1 MWKTGSVKYVVSLS
15 HGSLALTQSF
25 SLDIFQN
32 QQMAATV
39 SDLQQ
44 RLGLPPYFKLLPLLL
59 THSSPAGFF
68 ASSPSSVPP
77 TPRPPLRCTSTSS
90 LHDRLTDIAMCTLF
104 KHLLYYNWVTA
115 LMGRQGFFLSFT
127 KEFRWSD

>member
-39 SDLQQ
+39 SNLQQ
-44 RLGLPPYFKLLPLLL
+44 CLGLPPCYFKLLPLLL
-59 THSSPAGFF
+59 IHSSLAGFF

-77 TPRPPLRCTSTSS
+77 PPLLRCTSTSS
-90 LHDRLTDIAMCTLF
+90 LHDRLTDIAMRTLF